1 MAPLTP
7 PRRAG
12 LPLQG
17 AGAFSLFLVYWQE
30 DLEGSTSHTCMC
42 VHLRRAE
49 MRSYLS
55 KEAGGSGDHHQMA
68 VGRLW
73 SANSEFTLSSR
84 RAACLWG
91 CRLRRL
97 LAAGSTCLVCTPW
110 FQPPWKLGPGLVGS
124 LQHHPTACLLPG
136 QARPPGPPQLCSVQ
150 SSLTPL
156 PTTLDLQDPPVFLW
170 GPPEMDRQAGQE
182 SLPSAL
188 RTHSPPTTAPSASLP
203 WERKRQPLLS
213 EACNFLGT
221 WFADSFLCF
230 LSLCR
235 KEISNLTQKVEV
247 GQTSRHPREAWET
260 RKK

>member
-1 MAPLTP
+1 MTP

-17 AGAFSLFLVYWQE
+17 AGAFSLFLVYWLE

-110 FQPPWKLGPGLVGS
+110 FQPPWKLGPGLVGLS
-124 LQHHPTACLLPG
+124 STTPRPACSQARLGHLAHPSSALSNLRSRPCPPPLISRILLCSSGAPQKWIGKQGRRACL
-136 QARPPGPPQLCSVQ
+136 QLS
-150 SSLTPL
+150 
-156 PTTLDLQDPPVFLW
+156 
-170 GPPEMDRQAGQE
+170 G
-182 SLPSAL
+182 
-188 RTHSPPTTAPSASLP
+188 HTAPQRLHPAP
-203 WERKRQPLLS
+203 HFPGRGR
-213 EACNFLGT
+213 
-221 WFADSFLCF
+221 DSH
-230 LSLCR
+230 S
-235 KEISNLTQKVEV
+235 SQKLV
-247 GQTSRHPREAWET
+247 TS
-260 RKK
+260 